1 MRERIRFQLDLSKSW
16 QWLVYVNLLLP
27 VLFFILAIA
36 MTENTMGRFFSY
48 LFQSYIFY
56 IVNPFTDFEKL
67 QGIIGIA
74 IPTFLSVWA
83 LRRRDYWDLLITV
96 LIETAI
102 LIFFYFSV
110 HQLLIG
116 LLTV

>member
-48 LFQSYIFY
+48 LFQSYMLY

-96 LIETAI
+96 LTEVAV
-102 LIFFYFSV
+102 LIFFYCSV